1 MLRKFGPDLEFVFK
15 SSSVLI
21 LRGKRKNM
29 KITLLLENFGN
40 TDLFLGGSFVRVL
53 NTYTAFN

>member
-21 LRGKRKNM
+21 LRGKRKKM
-29 KITLLLENFGN
+29 KITLLLENFRN
-40 TDLFLGGSFVRVL
+40 TDFFLGGSFVRFL
-53 NTYTAFN
+53 NTYTD

>member
-21 LRGKRKNM
+21 LRGKKKKM
-29 KITLLLENFGN
+29 KITLLLENFRN
-40 TDLFLGGSFVRVL
+40 TDLFLGGSFVRCL